1 MISDASLPKVVP
13 LSALPSGAAGCL
25 AALNPGRMGP
35 SRRRFW
41 AVRVTLALVCLWL
54 GAGRVNA
61 ATYTYTNT
69 TTGTTTQWAAGTN
82 WDVVPVSASDTALV
96 FGAGAGLVNTN
107 VLTANNDVADPFVLN
122 SLTMSYAGTGTGT
135 NFAKVTISGG
145 TLNFVSNGGIGPTLA
160 LNATGSTGAGLN
172 TIPQISID
180 ANVSLSD
187 ALTVTGNSSA
197 IINGIVSGSVGIT
210 KNAGSSGILALAGA
224 NTYTGVTTISNGSIS
239 VRHNQG
245 LGTTDGATVVTAGGA
260 LLMSGGVTVTG
271 ESLAIDGDGAATAG
285 ALRNES
291 GNNTWAG
298 DITVGGS
305 ATTRVVSTSGTLTIS
320 GNVAVSSDVTDQF
333 VLQGDG
339 NGVIS
344 GNISGAGRVTK
355 STTGTGR
362 WILSG
367 VNTYTG
373 ITTISGGIL
382 QFAKRVSLYNADTS
396 KWTSANITAAAAG
409 ALALNVG
416 GTDEFT
422 LADVLLL
429 QNMGFVAG
437 SGLGLDTTNA
447 AGGTFD
453 LSTGL
458 TNTNLRLIKLG
469 TGILTL
475 SVANAYTGVTT
486 VSGGTVRV
494 LNDQSMGTPTGGA
507 TVASGATLEL
517 VGGRTITETGA
528 TSAISGSGVG
538 SVGALYSSSGNNVWN
553 GNIDADTTQITRIG
567 VEGVSSLTINGN
579 IKTTGTAANGLVF
592 QGVGSTTVNGVI
604 SGNGQLTRSSNGA
617 GVLVLTGANT
627 YTGNTIISNGTI
639 QVGVAGV
646 GSLGATNVAIGFS
659 SSTVKGTLAGTGS
672 VGGLVTVASG
682 AIISPGDSAGAGT
695 GSLTLAGGL
704 TLNAGGGAV
713 LNYNLGTTA
722 ASDKIVMTGG
732 TFTSNTTGSTTF
744 AITPGV
750 GYDNGI
756 YDLIDWTNLAVT
768 ATGVD
773 LTDFAVTGLGAG
785 KIGTFQFDITGRIL
799 QLNVTPEPGR
809 AMLLMLGLVAV
820 AGRRRRR

>member
-1 MISDASLPKVVP
+1 MNPDASLSKVVP
-13 LSALPSGAAGCL
+13 QSALLPGAAGCRF
-25 AALNPGRMGP
+25 AFQPGQEAP
-35 SRRRFW
+35 IRRWFRKLGV
-41 AVRVTLALVCLWL
+41 AMALVCVGLS
-54 GAGRVNA
+54 GVGPAYPV
-61 ATYTYTNT
+61 TYTYNNT
-69 TTGTTTQWAAGTN
+69 VTGTTTQWAAGTN
-82 WDVVPVSASDTALV
+82 WDAVPVSASDTALV

-107 VLTANNDVADPFVLN
+107 VLTANNDVANPFVLN

-145 TLNFVSNGGIGPTLA
+145 TLNFVSNGGTGPTLA
-160 LNATGSTGAGLN
+160 LNATGSSGTGLN
-172 TIPQISID
+172 TIPQIIID

-187 ALTVTGNSSA
+187 ALTVTGNSSG

-210 KNAGSSGILALAGA
+210 KNSGSSGILALAGA
-224 NTYTGVTTISNGSIS
+224 NTYTGVTTITNGSIS

-245 LGTTDGATVVTAGGA
+245 LGTTDGNTIVTAGGA
-260 LLMSGGVTVTG
+260 LLMAGNVTVTG

-291 GNNTWAG
+291 GTNTWAG
-298 DITVGGS
+298 NITVGTS
-305 ATTRVVSTSGTLTIS
+305 LVTRVASSSGTLNITGNIAIS
-320 GNVAVSSDVTDQF
+320 SIVGNQF

-339 NGVIS
+339 SGVIS
-344 GNISGAGRVTK
+344 GNISGAGRVTR
-355 STTGTGR
+355 SVTGNGR

-373 ITTISGGIL
+373 VTTVSGGTL
-382 QFAKRVSLYNADTS
+382 QFGKRVSLYNADTS
-396 KWTSANITAAAAG
+396 KWTASNITVAAAG
-409 ALALNVG
+409 IFGLNVG

-422 LADVLLL
+422 LADVLFL
-429 QNMGFVAG
+429 QNMGFAAG
-437 SGLGLDTTNA
+437 GSLGLDTTNA
-447 AGGTFD
+447 SGGVYD

-458 TNTNLRLIKLG
+458 TNANVGLAKLG
-469 TGILTL
+469 SGVLTL
-475 SVANAYTGVTT
+475 TVASSYGGATT
-486 VSGGTVRV
+486 VVTGTVRV
-494 LNDQSMGTPTGGA
+494 LHDQGMGTSGGGA
-507 TVASGATLEL
+507 VVLSGGTLEL
-517 VGGRTITETGA
+517 TGGRTITETG
-528 TSAISGSGVG
+528 TSSTIAGSGA
-538 SVGALYSSSGNNVWN
+538 SNLGALYSSSGTNVWN
-553 GNIDADTTQITRIG
+553 GNIAADTTLITRIG

-579 IKTTGTAANGLVF
+579 ISTLGTATSGLVF
-592 QGVGSTTVNGVI
+592 QGNGNTTVNGAI
-604 SGNGQLTRSSNGA
+604 TGNGQLTRSSTGT
-617 GVLVLTGANT
+617 GVLILTGANT
-627 YTGNTIISNGTI
+627 YSGNTIISNGTI

-646 GSLGATNVAIGFS
+646 GSLGATNVAVNFTN
-659 SSTVKGTLAGTGS
+659 STTKGTLAGTGS

-695 GSLTLAGGL
+695 GALTLAGGL

-722 ASDKIVMTGG
+722 ASDKLVLTGG

-785 KIGTFQFDITGRIL
+785 KIGTFQFDISGRIL

-809 AMLLMLGLVAV
+809 ALLLMLGLMAV
-820 AGRRRRR
+820 VGRRRR